1 MKPESVRGRVKVQ
14 TLGVGG
20 ADLEVTETRDLHH
33 R

>member
-1 MKPESVRGRVKVQ
+1 MKPESVKGRVKVH

-20 ADLEVTETRDLHH
+20 ADLEVTETRDPDH